1 MEPTPPDLFM
11 SLRPVDNSVEPERSQ
26 TGDRKPCVRSH
37 VIVDLREPFDGQ
49 ADERRASTAEVQ
61 GSIEFPMCCHS
72 VACGIASQT
81 QSPTQKGSWSDFD
94 DCHHEQFLLLF
105 PSKSLSRAIHPMN
118 EKGRTIKSIL
128 ALLMLVFLSSCA
140 TAGKSI
146 TQAKVNEIRPGQTT
160 EEDLVRTFGSP
171 TTRTVD
177 PKGETSL
184 NWFYSSPI
192 SAQNY
197 IPIVGPAL
205 GGMKVKVCQLWVVL
219 GVNGKVKRYIV
230 Y

>member
-11 SLRPVDNSVEPERSQ
+11 SLRPVDNSVEPQRSQ

-49 ADERRASTAEVQ
+49 ADERRGSTAEVQ

-160 EEDLVRTFGSP
+160 KRILFGLSARP
-171 TTRTVD
+171 QRERSIQRERRRLTGFTRARSVLKTTSQ
-177 PKGETSL
+177 SL
-184 NWFYSSPI
+184 
-192 SAQNY
+192 AR
-197 IPIVGPAL
+197 
-205 GGMKVKVCQLWVVL
+205 LWAV
-219 GVNGKVKRYIV
+219 
-230 Y
+230 